1 MQRLGQSLGACMRV
15 GDVVLLTG
23 EMGAG
28 KSVLTR
34 AAARAMGVDG
44 PVPSP
49 TFTILNIHEGRAMR
63 LYHFDLYRLSDA
75 DELYGMGLDEY
86 IPAEDGVSFIEWPQM
101 AQEAMPE
108 DALHVHIA
116 YAEDGAVALDGGMI
130 GVEACTFRNNKIGF
144 SYDTLSYSFSKDGFP
159 DCRIE
164 GNDVGIQF
172 VNLPGAMPLD
182 FFGTVFSGNG
192 TDIDNPI
199 QNPIDLSN
207 AIFE

>member
-1 MQRLGQSLGACMRV
+1 MLEILCKTEKDMQRLGQSLGACMRV

-34 AAARAMGVDG
+34 AAARAMGVEG

-86 IPAEDGVSFIEWPQM
+86 IPAEDGASFIEWPQM

-108 DALHVHIA
+108 DALHVDIV
-116 YAEDGAVALDGGMI
+116 YAQDGTARVATLT
-130 GVEACTFRNNKIGF
+130 ECGF
-144 SYDTLSYSFSKDGFP
+144 VRSDKPVMGHHGE
-159 DCRIE
+159 R
-164 GNDVGIQF
+164 
-172 VNLPGAMPLD
+172 
-182 FFGTVFSGNG
+182 
-192 TDIDNPI
+192 
-199 QNPIDLSN
+199 
-207 AIFE
+207 FEYYWVREK